1 MSRSLSE
8 VDVPNALSER
18 VRLTGSA
25 PMEIMA
31 ELNKESWNRVNVDG
45 GKVIQLFLVEG
56 LTDDI
61 LLTTH
66 LDNSDWNL
74 ICVSVMH

>member
-1 MSRSLSE
+1 
-8 VDVPNALSER
+8 
-18 VRLTGSA
+18 
-25 PMEIMA
+25 MEIMA

-56 LTDDI
+56 LIDEI